1 MSLIF
6 DGETVRALIAERN
19 GPAVTRGLGKAP
31 ADADHDYFCRRLAN
45 GLEAAE
51 DGECWLYLVSGSECD
66 RGAIYATNG
75 TENVARIA
83 YRIAKGEIPDGKFI
97 LHSCDVPACINPEH
111 LRAGTGSENSKD
123 ISERGPLWRQVEG
136 YVNALAIA
144 KRLNIPA
151 REFLDR
157 MKSGEIPSVRI
168 GCKGLWVPKSWVRTQ
183 PPIPGYYL

>member
-1 MSLIF
+1 MSLAF
-6 DGETVRALIAERN
+6 DGPTVRAIIAERN

-45 GLEAAE
+45 GLEIAE
-51 DGECWLYLVSGSECD
+51 DGECWLYLVNCSEYD
-66 RGAIYATNG
+66 RGSVYSF
-75 TENVARIA
+75 TETIIVSRLA
-83 YRIAKGEIPDGKFI
+83 YKLAKGPIPKGKHI
-97 LHSCDVPACINPEH
+97 LHSCDVPACINPDH
-111 LRAGTGSENSKD
+111 LRAGTCSENMKD
-123 ISERGPLWRQVEG
+123 IGQRGPLWKQVDG

-157 MKSGEIPSVRI
+157 VKSGEIPSVRI